1 MVAYTDSGE
10 LLYYGRV
17 DNQIK
22 VNGYRVELQ
31 DIENNILEVIGK
43 DTDNSVV
50 VIPVSI
56 NGLISLHA
64 FYEGV
69 KECDFKPDQ
78 ILKQLS
84 NKLPSYM
91 VPSTIEYFSQFP

>member
-1 MVAYTDSGE
+1 ME
-10 LLYYGRV
+10 EF

-22 VNGYRVELQ
+22 INGYRIELQ
-31 DIENNILEVIGK
+31 DIEKNILEIIGQ
-43 DTDNSVV
+43 DSDCSVV

-69 KECDFKPDQ
+69 TGFDSNPNQ
-78 ILKQLS
+78 VLKQLT

-91 VPSTIEYFSQFP
+91 VPSTIESLSQFPLTSNGKG